1 MKKIDIENWDRKIPK
16 LPDNFFDEMQE
27 KVLKQTV
34 YKKEPKRFRLNLV
47 WSSVAV
53 LVMIFGLT
61 FLIKKE
67 QTEQEL
73 QTAYHD
79 ENNKINNEIL
89 AESIDS
95 TEKDDA
101 DVSQEKE
108 DEIFV
113 TSHKMKTIS
122 QNTERKSELAER
134 QTKERM
140 EKILNAMSEEDFM
153 DLARNYEQDVYLD
166 LY

>member
-67 QTEQEL
+67 QREHKGYRL
-73 QTAYHD
+73 LIMM
-79 ENNKINNEIL
+79 KI
-89 AESIDS
+89 
-95 TEKDDA
+95 
-101 DVSQEKE
+101 
-108 DEIFV
+108 
-113 TSHKMKTIS
+113 
-122 QNTERKSELAER
+122 
-134 QTKERM
+134 TK
-140 EKILNAMSEEDFM
+140 
-153 DLARNYEQDVYLD
+153 
-166 LY
+166 